1 MSKAVKTIIGVAAA
15 VAIPFAAPAIAS
27 SIGLSA
33 AIGATAGSALV
44 GAGLGAASSA
54 VTGGNIGR
62 GALMGGIGGGIGGYT
77 SAPATAGSTAG
88 SAASAG
94 ELGTG
99 VTLGSGGQTG
109 LTLGA
114 TGQTGL
120 TMPTSFGGTAGQIA
134 GAGVSGGV
142 AAEGLSSGFQA
153 PTTAGELAGGLQPTT
168 GAYQAPMGAGELGTG
183 LQMPAG
189 AGAGL
194 QMPTQAATAA
204 TGAAPQTFAQALS
217 KVPGQI
223 AAKFTDPKALADMTL
238 RAAGQLAGSALAG
251 SGLSAE
257 EQALLNAQTEELR
270 TLQQTNADLFRQR
283 LSQAQGLIGES
294 RYFDPE
300 YFGLQSARRAQI
312 AGARAQRAGLRGLEG
327 ERRAAEA
334 RRFELATGRDV
345 GTAYDV
351 GFGTGVQGRLQT
363 MQTGIGLMP
372 SGYPSS
378 MGDYSNLQRAYGG
391 AAERQQQRQ
400 QQIGSLFGSLTG
412 EQKAKKKGEEAV

>member
-1 MSKAVKTIIGVAAA
+1 MSKAVKTIVGIAAA
-15 VAIPFAAPAIAS
+15 VAIPFVAPAIAA

-33 AIGATAGSALV
+33 TIGATAGSALV

-54 VTGGNIGR
+54 VTGGNVAR

-77 SAPATAGSTAG
+77 ATPTAAPVAAAPSAISPEAIAAANATADPIAALNASQGWTNVDPAYLASIGGG
-88 SAASAG
+88 SAAAAAPGVDTSGLSGAMQPPAGAQPTG

-99 VTLGSGGQTG
+99 IQMP
-109 LTLGA
+109 GA
-114 TGQTGL
+114 
-120 TMPTSFGGTAGQIA
+120 
-134 GAGVSGGV
+134 
-142 AAEGLSSGFQA
+142 QA
-153 PTTAGELAGGLQPTT
+153 PGV
-168 GAYQAPMGAGELGTG
+168 G

-189 AGAGL
+189 PEAALGTGL
-194 QMPTQAATAA
+194 RMPTEAVARAAT
-204 TGAAPQTFAQALS
+204 TAPTTFADALS

-238 RAAGQLAGSALAG
+238 RAAGQLAGSVLAG
-251 SGLSAE
+251 SGLSDQ
-257 EQALLNAQTEELR
+257 EQALLDAQTQELR

-283 LSQAQGLIGES
+283 LEQAQGLIGES

-300 YFGLQSARRAQI
+300 YFGLQRARQVQL
-312 AGARAQRAGLRGLEG
+312 AGAQAKRKGLRGLEG
-327 ERRAAEA
+327 TQRAAEA
-334 RRFELATGRDV
+334 RRIDLATGRDV

-372 SGYPSS
+372 TGYPSS
-378 MGDYSNLQRAYGG
+378 MGDYANLQRAYAG
-391 AAERQQQRQ
+391 AEQQRERR

-412 EQKAKKKGEEAV
+412 EEKAKKKGEEAV